1 MMMEFFKEIKFDLIL
16 FLLFITGIVFIYASY
31 AWFQSSLDVK
41 FDSIKIKA
49 ATDNNL
55 SISLDGIDW
64 GNSIS
69 ISKENI
75 IDNLNNS
82 YPNHTNRWA
91 GQLTTVST
99 VGMLESNEGKFSVFS
114 NKSSFVRN
122 DKNKFAI
129 TSVLNDESKSS
140 TRSEYLAFDIFL
152 KNGSNSPYS
161 ENLFIKNWD
170 SIFSVKDMD
179 NAFILRGV
187 RFGMTYINSTPS
199 SSNIITVQNMIC
211 PQNGCKQFIFEPDS
225 THTQNT
231 IDFLKLNNVDV
242 DVNRKMITY
251 GIINEANRVNVWTGM
266 DGSPFDIDYS
276 IFSLQSTTTDLSQPI
291 FQIPSGIS
299 KYRIYIWLE
308 GQDADIIKFSSP
320 GYKFNF
326 NLSFEKER

>member
-1 MMMEFFKEIKFDLIL
+1 MSNREQVLIEQIREASEAYYTTGKSKLSDREFDALVEELEQINPNAEIFNKREIHGDDWNYQLETL
-16 FLLFITGIVFIYASY
+16 PYKLY
-31 AWFQSSLDVK
+31 
-41 FDSIKIKA
+41 SIKKVKTWKDIQ
-49 ATDNNL
+49 NWL
-55 SISLDGIDW
+55 IFI
-64 GNSIS
+64 
-69 ISKENI
+69 
-75 IDNLNNS
+75 
-82 YPNHTNRWA
+82 
-91 GQLTTVST
+91 Q
-99 VGMLESNEGKFSVFS
+99 
-114 NKSSFVRN
+114 NKIQSFK
-122 DKNKFAI
+122 D
-129 TSVLNDESKSS
+129 
-140 TRSEYLAFDIFL
+140 FDIVL